1 MARDTDVSVNVLDNV
16 SETVRLRRK
25 FRLSA
30 PADFAHPVR
39 DPLPILMHVHAAP
52 LFAASLAGMK
62 ENTSMAEVNRRPVH
76 GFVIATNLV
85 AFVLGV
91 TLAIVVLFAGIVTPP
106 I

>member
-1 MARDTDVSVNVLDNV
+1 
-16 SETVRLRRK
+16 
-25 FRLSA
+25 
-30 PADFAHPVR
+30 
-39 DPLPILMHVHAAP
+39 
-52 LFAASLAGMK
+52 MK

-91 TLAIVVLFAGIVTPP
+91 TLALVVLFAGIVTPP